1 MNNYWEQLLDK
12 ARANHLNLDFDKIKL
27 ALGFAEESHQ
37 GQYRKSG
44 DDYIIHPVEVA
55 KILMDMKMD
64 TDTIVAGLLHD
75 VVEDTLIP
83 IADIKYNFGDT
94 VATLVDGVTKLKA
107 LPNGTKNQAENIRKM
122 ILAMAENIRV
132 ILIKLADRLHNMRT
146 LKFMKPEKQQSISKE
161 TLDIYAPL
169 AHRLGMAKIKS
180 ELEDMA
186 FSYLHH
192 DEFLEIKRLV
202 DNTKEERKDYIEN
215 FIRTIIRTL
224 SDLGIKAEVKGRFK
238 HFYSIYKK
246 MYQKGKEFDDIYD
259 LMGVRVIVDDKATCY
274 HVLGIVHSQYTPV
287 PGRFKDYIAVPK
299 SNNYQSIHTTIVGP
313 LGKFIEIQIRTKD
326 MDDIAEEGIAAHWN
340 YKENKK
346 SSKDDNIYGWL
357 RHIIEFQ
364 NESDST
370 EDFIEGVTG
379 DIDRGTVFTF
389 SPKGDIIELP
399 VGATALDFAF
409 MVHTQVGCKCVGAK
423 VNGRMVTIDH
433 KLKSGDKVEIITS
446 KNSKGPSIDW
456 LDIVVTH
463 GAKGKIRKFLK
474 DENKETV
481 TKIGKDN
488 LEKEA
493 SKLGMTLKEI
503 ENDPTLKK
511 HMEKNNIPN
520 LDEFYFYIGE
530 KRSRLDILITKI
542 KTSLEKERAAST
554 LTIEEVLK
562 KKEEKK
568 KEGKNDFGIVIDGI
582 NNTLIRFAKCC
593 TPLPGDEIGGF
604 VTKLTGITVHRKD
617 CANFHAMVEK
627 DPSREIM
634 VKWDENLIETKMNKY
649 NFTFTV
655 VLNDRP
661 NILMEIVNL
670 IANHKINITSVNSYE
685 VKKDGDR
692 VVKVKISTLL
702 YVRARE
708 GVKSEVI
715 NIHLTNDNSDTTG
728 ETISP
733 KTLHHLQSSRSILLR
748 IASMCYTLFEK
759 SR

>member
-1 MNNYWEQLLDK
+1 MNYWEQLLDK
-12 ARANHLNLDFDKIKL
+12 AKANHLNLDFDKIKL

-44 DDYIIHPVEVA
+44 DDYIVHPVEVA

-169 AHRLGMAKIKS
+169 AHRLGMAKVKS
-180 ELEDMA
+180 ELEDIA

-215 FIRTIIRTL
+215 FIRTMIRTL
-224 SDLGIKAEVKGRFK
+224 SELGIKAEVKGRFK
-238 HFYSIYKK
+238 HFYSIYRK
-246 MYQKGKEFDDIYD
+246 MYQKGKDFDDIYD
-259 LMGVRVIVDDKATCY
+259 LMGVRVIVEDKATCY

-357 RHIIEFQ
+357 MHIIEFQ

-474 DENKETV
+474 DENKENV
-481 TKIGKDN
+481 TKLGKDN

-511 HMEKNNIPN
+511 HMEKNNISS

-530 KRSRLDILITKI
+530 KRSRLDILINKI
-542 KTSLEKERAAST
+542 KINLEKERAAST

-568 KEGKNDFGIVIDGI
+568 KEGKNDFGIVIDGV

-617 CANFHAMVEK
+617 CPNFHAMIEK
-627 DPSREIM
+627 DPSREIL

-692 VVKVKISTLL
+692 VIKVKISIEIKGKAEYDYLISNIL
-702 YVRARE
+702 
-708 GVKSEVI
+708 KLKDVI
-715 NIHLTNDNSDTTG
+715 SV
-728 ETISP
+728 E
-733 KTLHHLQSSRSILLR
+733 R
-748 IASMCYTLFEK
+748 
-759 SR
+759 

>member
-27 ALGFAEESHQ
+27 ALAFAEESHQ

-259 LMGVRVIVDDKATCY
+259 LMGVRVIVEDKATCY

-511 HMEKNNIPN
+511 HMEKNNIPS

-692 VVKVKISTLL
+692 VVKVKISIEIKGKTEYDYLINNIL
-702 YVRARE
+702 
-708 GVKSEVI
+708 KLKDVI
-715 NIHLTNDNSDTTG
+715 SV
-728 ETISP
+728 E
-733 KTLHHLQSSRSILLR
+733 R
-748 IASMCYTLFEK
+748 
-759 SR
+759 

>member
-1 MNNYWEQLLDK
+1 MNYWEQLLDK
-12 ARANHLNLDFDKIKL
+12 AKANHLNLDFDKIKL

-44 DDYIIHPVEVA
+44 DDYIVHPVEVA

-169 AHRLGMAKIKS
+169 AHRLGMAKVKS
-180 ELEDMA
+180 ELEDLA

-192 DEFLEIKRLV
+192 DEFLEIKKLV

-215 FIRTIIRTL
+215 FIRTMIRTL
-224 SDLGIKAEVKGRFK
+224 SELGIKAEVKGRFK

-326 MDDIAEEGIAAHWN
+326 MDEIAEEGIAAHWN

-511 HMEKNNIPN
+511 HMEKNNISS

-530 KRSRLDILITKI
+530 KRSRLDILVTKI
-542 KTSLEKERAAST
+542 KNSLEKERAAST

-593 TPLPGDEIGGF
+593 TPLPGDDIGGF

-617 CANFHAMVEK
+617 CPNFHAMIEK
-627 DPSREIM
+627 DPSREIL

-661 NILMEIVNL
+661 NILMEIVSL
-670 IANHKINITSVNSYE
+670 IANHKINITSLNSYE

-692 VVKVKISTLL
+692 VVKVKISIEIKAKTEYDYLINNIL
-702 YVRARE
+702 
-708 GVKSEVI
+708 KLKDVI
-715 NIHLTNDNSDTTG
+715 SV
-728 ETISP
+728 E
-733 KTLHHLQSSRSILLR
+733 R
-748 IASMCYTLFEK
+748 
-759 SR
+759 

>member
-1 MNNYWEQLLDK
+1 MNYWEQLLDK
-12 ARANHLNLDFDKIKL
+12 AKANHLNLDFDKIKL

-44 DDYIIHPVEVA
+44 DDYIVHPVEVA

-169 AHRLGMAKIKS
+169 AHRLGMAKVKS
-180 ELEDMA
+180 ELEDLA

-192 DEFLEIKRLV
+192 DEFLEIKKLV

-215 FIRTIIRTL
+215 FIRTMIRTL
-224 SDLGIKAEVKGRFK
+224 SELGIKAEVKGRFK

-511 HMEKNNIPN
+511 HMEKNNISS

-530 KRSRLDILITKI
+530 KRSRLDILINKI
-542 KTSLEKERAAST
+542 KINLEKERAAST

-617 CANFHAMVEK
+617 CPNFHAMIEK
-627 DPSREIM
+627 DPSREIL

-661 NILMEIVNL
+661 NILMEIVSL
-670 IANHKINITSVNSYE
+670 IANHKINITSLNSYE

-692 VVKVKISTLL
+692 VVKVKISIEIKAKTEYDYLINNIL
-702 YVRARE
+702 
-708 GVKSEVI
+708 KLKDVI
-715 NIHLTNDNSDTTG
+715 SV
-728 ETISP
+728 E
-733 KTLHHLQSSRSILLR
+733 R
-748 IASMCYTLFEK
+748 
-759 SR
+759 

>member
-1 MNNYWEQLLDK
+1 MNYWEQLLDK
-12 ARANHLNLDFDKIKL
+12 AKANHLNLDLDKIKL

-44 DDYIIHPVEVA
+44 DDYIVHPVEVA

-169 AHRLGMAKIKS
+169 AHRLGMAKVKS
-180 ELEDMA
+180 ELEDIA

-215 FIRTIIRTL
+215 FIRTMIRTL

-238 HFYSIYKK
+238 HFYSIYRK

-259 LMGVRVIVDDKATCY
+259 LMGVRIIVEDKATCY

-493 SKLGMTLKEI
+493 SKLGMTLKEL

-511 HMEKNNIPN
+511 HMEKNNITS

-530 KRSRLDILITKI
+530 KRSRLDILINKI
-542 KTSLEKERAAST
+542 KINLEKERAAST

-617 CANFHAMVEK
+617 CPNFHAMIEK
-627 DPSREIM
+627 DPSREIL

-661 NILMEIVNL
+661 SILMEIVNL
-670 IANHKINITSVNSYE
+670 IANHKINITSVNSHE

-692 VVKVKISTLL
+692 VIKVKISIEIKGKTEYDYLINNIL
-702 YVRARE
+702 
-708 GVKSEVI
+708 KLKDVI
-715 NIHLTNDNSDTTG
+715 SV
-728 ETISP
+728 E
-733 KTLHHLQSSRSILLR
+733 R
-748 IASMCYTLFEK
+748 
-759 SR
+759 

>member
-1 MNNYWEQLLDK
+1 MNYWEQLLDK
-12 ARANHLNLDFDKIKL
+12 AKANHLNLDFDKIKL

-44 DDYIIHPVEVA
+44 DDYIVHPVEVA

-169 AHRLGMAKIKS
+169 AHRLGMAKVKS
-180 ELEDMA
+180 ELEDLA

-192 DEFLEIKRLV
+192 DEFLEIKKLV

-215 FIRTIIRTL
+215 FIRTMIRTL
-224 SDLGIKAEVKGRFK
+224 SELGIKAEVKGRFK

-326 MDDIAEEGIAAHWN
+326 MDEIAEEGIAAHWN

-493 SKLGMTLKEI
+493 SKLGMTLKEL

-530 KRSRLDILITKI
+530 KRSRLDILVTKI
-542 KTSLEKERAAST
+542 KNSLEKERAAST

-593 TPLPGDEIGGF
+593 TPLPGDDIGGF

-617 CANFHAMVEK
+617 CPNFHAMVEK
-627 DPSREIM
+627 DPSREIL

-692 VVKVKISTLL
+692 IVKVKISIEIKAKTEYDYLINNIL
-702 YVRARE
+702 
-708 GVKSEVI
+708 KLKDVI
-715 NIHLTNDNSDTTG
+715 SV
-728 ETISP
+728 E
-733 KTLHHLQSSRSILLR
+733 R
-748 IASMCYTLFEK
+748 
-759 SR
+759 

>member
-1 MNNYWEQLLDK
+1 MNYWEQLLDK
-12 ARANHLNLDFDKIKL
+12 AKANHLNLDFDKIKL

-44 DDYIIHPVEVA
+44 DDYIVHPVEVA

-169 AHRLGMAKIKS
+169 AHRLGMAKVKS
-180 ELEDMA
+180 ELEDIA

-202 DNTKEERKDYIEN
+202 DNTKEERKVYIEN
-215 FIRTIIRTL
+215 FIRTMIRTL
-224 SDLGIKAEVKGRFK
+224 SELGIKAEVKGRFK
-238 HFYSIYKK
+238 HFYSIYRK
-246 MYQKGKEFDDIYD
+246 MYQKGKDFDDIYD
-259 LMGVRVIVDDKATCY
+259 LMGVRVIVEDKATCY

-493 SKLGMTLKEI
+493 SKLGMTLKEL

-530 KRSRLDILITKI
+530 KRSRLDILVTKI
-542 KTSLEKERAAST
+542 KNSLEKERAAST

-617 CANFHAMVEK
+617 CPNFHAMIEK
-627 DPSREIM
+627 DPSREIL

-661 NILMEIVNL
+661 NILMEIVSL
-670 IANHKINITSVNSYE
+670 IANHKINITSLNSYE

-692 VVKVKISTLL
+692 VVKVKISIEIKAKTEYDYLINNIL
-702 YVRARE
+702 
-708 GVKSEVI
+708 KLKDVI
-715 NIHLTNDNSDTTG
+715 SV
-728 ETISP
+728 E
-733 KTLHHLQSSRSILLR
+733 R
-748 IASMCYTLFEK
+748 
-759 SR
+759 

>member
-259 LMGVRVIVDDKATCY
+259 LMGVRVIVEDKATCY
-274 HVLGIVHSQYTPV
+274 PVLGIVHSQYTPV

-481 TKIGKDN
+481 TKIGRDN

-692 VVKVKISTLL
+692 VVKVKISIEIKGKTEYDYLINNIL
-702 YVRARE
+702 
-708 GVKSEVI
+708 KLKDVI
-715 NIHLTNDNSDTTG
+715 SV
-728 ETISP
+728 E
-733 KTLHHLQSSRSILLR
+733 R
-748 IASMCYTLFEK
+748 
-759 SR
+759 

>member
-169 AHRLGMAKIKS
+169 AHRLGMAKVKS

-192 DEFLEIKRLV
+192 NEFLEIKRLV

-530 KRSRLDILITKI
+530 KRSRLDVLITKI
-542 KTSLEKERAAST
+542 KTNLEKERAAST

-692 VVKVKISTLL
+692 VVKVKISIEIKGKTEYDYLINNIL
-702 YVRARE
+702 
-708 GVKSEVI
+708 KLKDVI
-715 NIHLTNDNSDTTG
+715 SV
-728 ETISP
+728 E
-733 KTLHHLQSSRSILLR
+733 R
-748 IASMCYTLFEK
+748 
-759 SR
+759 

>member
-1 MNNYWEQLLDK
+1 MNYWEQLLDK
-12 ARANHLNLDFDKIKL
+12 AKANHLNLDFDKIKL

-44 DDYIIHPVEVA
+44 DDYIVHPVEVA

-169 AHRLGMAKIKS
+169 AHRLGMAKVKS
-180 ELEDMA
+180 ELEDLA

-192 DEFLEIKRLV
+192 DEFLEIKKLV

-215 FIRTIIRTL
+215 FIRTMIRTL
-224 SDLGIKAEVKGRFK
+224 SELGIKAEVKGRFK

-299 SNNYQSIHTTIVGP
+299 SNNYQSIHTTIAGP

-326 MDDIAEEGIAAHWN
+326 MDEIAEEGIAAHWN

-493 SKLGMTLKEI
+493 SKLGMTLKEL

-530 KRSRLDILITKI
+530 KRSRLDILVTKI
-542 KTSLEKERAAST
+542 KNSLEKERAAST

-617 CANFHAMVEK
+617 CPNFHAMIEK
-627 DPSREIM
+627 DPSREIL
-634 VKWDENLIETKMNKY
+634 VKWDKNLIETKMNKY

-661 NILMEIVNL
+661 NILMEIVSL
-670 IANHKINITSVNSYE
+670 IANHKINITSLNSYE

-692 VVKVKISTLL
+692 VVKVKISIEIKAKTEYDYLINNIL
-702 YVRARE
+702 
-708 GVKSEVI
+708 KLKDVI
-715 NIHLTNDNSDTTG
+715 SV
-728 ETISP
+728 E
-733 KTLHHLQSSRSILLR
+733 R
-748 IASMCYTLFEK
+748 
-759 SR
+759 

>member
-83 IADIKYNFGDT
+83 IADIKYNFGNT

-259 LMGVRVIVDDKATCY
+259 LMGVRVIVEDKATCY

-692 VVKVKISTLL
+692 VVKVKISIEIKGKTEYDYLINNIL
-702 YVRARE
+702 
-708 GVKSEVI
+708 KLKDVI
-715 NIHLTNDNSDTTG
+715 SV
-728 ETISP
+728 E
-733 KTLHHLQSSRSILLR
+733 R
-748 IASMCYTLFEK
+748 
-759 SR
+759 

>member
-1 MNNYWEQLLDK
+1 MNYWEQLLDK
-12 ARANHLNLDFDKIKL
+12 AKANHLNLDFDKIKL

-44 DDYIIHPVEVA
+44 DDYIVHPVEVA

-169 AHRLGMAKIKS
+169 AHRLGMAKVKS
-180 ELEDMA
+180 ELEDIA

-215 FIRTIIRTL
+215 FIRTMIRTL
-224 SDLGIKAEVKGRFK
+224 SELGIKAEVKGRFK
-238 HFYSIYKK
+238 HFYSIYRK
-246 MYQKGKEFDDIYD
+246 MYQKGKDFDDIYD
-259 LMGVRVIVDDKATCY
+259 LMGVRVIVEDKATCY
-274 HVLGIVHSQYTPV
+274 HVLGIVRSQYTPV

-493 SKLGMTLKEI
+493 SKLGMTLKEL

-511 HMEKNNIPN
+511 HMEKNNITS

-530 KRSRLDILITKI
+530 KRSRLDILINKI
-542 KTSLEKERAAST
+542 KINLEKERAAST

-617 CANFHAMVEK
+617 CPNFHAMIEK
-627 DPSREIM
+627 DPSREIL

-661 NILMEIVNL
+661 SILMEIVNL
-670 IANHKINITSVNSYE
+670 IANHKINITSVNSHE

-692 VVKVKISTLL
+692 VIKVKISIEIKGKTEYDYLISNIL
-702 YVRARE
+702 
-708 GVKSEVI
+708 KLKDVI
-715 NIHLTNDNSDTTG
+715 SV
-728 ETISP
+728 E
-733 KTLHHLQSSRSILLR
+733 R
-748 IASMCYTLFEK
+748 
-759 SR
+759 

>member
-1 MNNYWEQLLDK
+1 MNYWEQLLDK
-12 ARANHLNLDFDKIKL
+12 AKANHLNLDFDKIKL

-44 DDYIIHPVEVA
+44 DDYIVHPVEVA

-169 AHRLGMAKIKS
+169 AHRLGMAKVKS
-180 ELEDMA
+180 ELEDLA

-192 DEFLEIKRLV
+192 DEFLEIKKLV

-215 FIRTIIRTL
+215 FIRTMIRTL
-224 SDLGIKAEVKGRFK
+224 SELGIKAEVKGRFK

-326 MDDIAEEGIAAHWN
+326 MDEIAEEGIAAHWN

-511 HMEKNNIPN
+511 HMEKNNISS

-530 KRSRLDILITKI
+530 KRSRLDILVTKI
-542 KTSLEKERAAST
+542 KNSLEKERAAST

-604 VTKLTGITVHRKD
+604 VTKLTGITVHRKE
-617 CANFHAMVEK
+617 CPNFHAMIEK
-627 DPSREIM
+627 DPSREIL

-661 NILMEIVNL
+661 NILMEIVSL
-670 IANHKINITSVNSYE
+670 IANHKINITSLNSYE

-692 VVKVKISTLL
+692 VVKVKISIEIKAKTEYDYLINNIL
-702 YVRARE
+702 
-708 GVKSEVI
+708 KLKDVI
-715 NIHLTNDNSDTTG
+715 SV
-728 ETISP
+728 E
-733 KTLHHLQSSRSILLR
+733 R
-748 IASMCYTLFEK
+748 
-759 SR
+759 

>member
-1 MNNYWEQLLDK
+1 MNYWEQLLDK
-12 ARANHLNLDFDKIKL
+12 AKANHLNLDLDKIKL

-44 DDYIIHPVEVA
+44 DDYIVHPVEVA

-169 AHRLGMAKIKS
+169 AHRLGMAKVKS
-180 ELEDMA
+180 ELEDIA

-215 FIRTIIRTL
+215 FIRTMIRTL
-224 SDLGIKAEVKGRFK
+224 SELGIKAEVKGRFK
-238 HFYSIYKK
+238 HFYSIYRK

-259 LMGVRVIVDDKATCY
+259 LMGVRIIVEDKATCY

-474 DENKETV
+474 DENKENV
-481 TKIGKDN
+481 TKLGKDN

-511 HMEKNNIPN
+511 HMEKNNISS

-530 KRSRLDILITKI
+530 KRSRLDILINKI
-542 KTSLEKERAAST
+542 KINLEKERAAST

-617 CANFHAMVEK
+617 CPNFHAMIEK
-627 DPSREIM
+627 DPSREIL

-692 VVKVKISTLL
+692 VIKVKISIEIKGKAEYDYLISNIL
-702 YVRARE
+702 
-708 GVKSEVI
+708 KLKDVI
-715 NIHLTNDNSDTTG
+715 SV
-728 ETISP
+728 E
-733 KTLHHLQSSRSILLR
+733 R
-748 IASMCYTLFEK
+748 
-759 SR
+759 

>member
-1 MNNYWEQLLDK
+1 MNYWEQLLDK
-12 ARANHLNLDFDKIKL
+12 AKANHLNLDFDKIKL

-44 DDYIIHPVEVA
+44 DDYIVHPVEVA

-169 AHRLGMAKIKS
+169 AHRLGMAKVKS
-180 ELEDMA
+180 ELEDIA

-215 FIRTIIRTL
+215 FIRTMIRTL

-238 HFYSIYKK
+238 HFYSIYRK

-259 LMGVRVIVDDKATCY
+259 LMGVRVIVEDKATCY

-474 DENKETV
+474 DENKENV
-481 TKIGKDN
+481 TKLGKDN

-511 HMEKNNIPN
+511 HMEKNNISS

-530 KRSRLDILITKI
+530 KRSRLDILINKI
-542 KTSLEKERAAST
+542 KINLEKERAAST

-568 KEGKNDFGIVIDGI
+568 KEGKNDFGIVIDGV

-617 CANFHAMVEK
+617 CPNFHAMIEK
-627 DPSREIM
+627 DPSREIL

-670 IANHKINITSVNSYE
+670 IANHKINITSVNSHE

-692 VVKVKISTLL
+692 VIKVKISIEIKGKAEYDYLISNIL
-702 YVRARE
+702 
-708 GVKSEVI
+708 KLKDVI
-715 NIHLTNDNSDTTG
+715 SV
-728 ETISP
+728 E
-733 KTLHHLQSSRSILLR
+733 R
-748 IASMCYTLFEK
+748 
-759 SR
+759 

>member
-1 MNNYWEQLLDK
+1 MNYWEQLLDK
-12 ARANHLNLDFDKIKL
+12 AKANHLNLDFDKIKL

-44 DDYIIHPVEVA
+44 DDYIVHPVEVA

-169 AHRLGMAKIKS
+169 AHRLGMAKVKS
-180 ELEDMA
+180 ELEDLA

-192 DEFLEIKRLV
+192 DEFLEIKKLV

-215 FIRTIIRTL
+215 FIRTMIRTL
-224 SDLGIKAEVKGRFK
+224 SELGIKAEVKGRFK

-326 MDDIAEEGIAAHWN
+326 MDEIAEEGIAAHWN

-511 HMEKNNIPN
+511 HMEKNNISS

-530 KRSRLDILITKI
+530 KKSRLDILVTKI
-542 KTSLEKERAAST
+542 KNSLEKERAAST

-617 CANFHAMVEK
+617 CPNFHAMIEK
-627 DPSREIM
+627 DPSREIL

-661 NILMEIVNL
+661 NILMEIVSL
-670 IANHKINITSVNSYE
+670 IANHKINITSLNSYE

-692 VVKVKISTLL
+692 VVKVKISIEIKAKTEYDYLINNIL
-702 YVRARE
+702 
-708 GVKSEVI
+708 KLKDVI
-715 NIHLTNDNSDTTG
+715 SV
-728 ETISP
+728 E
-733 KTLHHLQSSRSILLR
+733 R
-748 IASMCYTLFEK
+748 
-759 SR
+759 

>member
-224 SDLGIKAEVKGRFK
+224 SELGIKAEVKGRFK

-259 LMGVRVIVDDKATCY
+259 LMGVRVIVEDKATCY

-433 KLKSGDKVEIITS
+433 KLKSGDKVEIIIS

-493 SKLGMTLKEI
+493 SKLGMTLKEL

-511 HMEKNNIPN
+511 HMEKNNIPT

-530 KRSRLDILITKI
+530 KRSRLDILINKI
-542 KTSLEKERAAST
+542 KINLEKERAAST

-568 KEGKNDFGIVIDGI
+568 KEGKNDFGIVIDGV

-617 CANFHAMVEK
+617 CPNFHAMIEK
-627 DPSREIM
+627 DPSREIL

-692 VVKVKISTLL
+692 VIKVKISIEIKGKAEYDYLISNIL
-702 YVRARE
+702 
-708 GVKSEVI
+708 KLKDVI
-715 NIHLTNDNSDTTG
+715 SV
-728 ETISP
+728 E
-733 KTLHHLQSSRSILLR
+733 R
-748 IASMCYTLFEK
+748 
-759 SR
+759 

>member
-1 MNNYWEQLLDK
+1 MNYWEQLLDK
-12 ARANHLNLDFDKIKL
+12 AKANHLNLDFDKIKL

-44 DDYIIHPVEVA
+44 DDYIVHPVEVA

-169 AHRLGMAKIKS
+169 AHRLGMAKVKS
-180 ELEDMA
+180 ELEDLA

-192 DEFLEIKRLV
+192 NEFLEIKKLV

-215 FIRTIIRTL
+215 FIRTMIRTL
-224 SDLGIKAEVKGRFK
+224 SELGIKAEVKGRFK

-370 EDFIEGVTG
+370 EDFIEGITG

-511 HMEKNNIPN
+511 HMEKNNISS

-530 KRSRLDILITKI
+530 KRSRLDILVTKI
-542 KTSLEKERAAST
+542 KNSLEKERAAST

-617 CANFHAMVEK
+617 CPNFHAMIEK
-627 DPSREIM
+627 DPSREIL

-661 NILMEIVNL
+661 NILMEIVSL
-670 IANHKINITSVNSYE
+670 IANHKINITSLNSHE

-692 VVKVKISTLL
+692 VVKVKISIEIKAKTEYDYLINNIL
-702 YVRARE
+702 
-708 GVKSEVI
+708 KLKDVI
-715 NIHLTNDNSDTTG
+715 SV
-728 ETISP
+728 E
-733 KTLHHLQSSRSILLR
+733 R
-748 IASMCYTLFEK
+748 
-759 SR
+759 

>member
-27 ALGFAEESHQ
+27 ALAFAEESHQ

-259 LMGVRVIVDDKATCY
+259 LMGVRVIVEDKATCY

-530 KRSRLDILITKI
+530 KRSRLDVLVTKI

-617 CANFHAMVEK
+617 CPNFHAMLEK

-692 VVKVKISTLL
+692 VVKVKISIEIKGKTEYDYLINNIL
-702 YVRARE
+702 
-708 GVKSEVI
+708 KLKDVI
-715 NIHLTNDNSDTTG
+715 SV
-728 ETISP
+728 E
-733 KTLHHLQSSRSILLR
+733 R
-748 IASMCYTLFEK
+748 
-759 SR
+759 

>member
-1 MNNYWEQLLDK
+1 MNYWEQLLDK
-12 ARANHLNLDFDKIKL
+12 AKANHLNLDFDKIKL

-44 DDYIIHPVEVA
+44 DDYIVHPVEVA

-169 AHRLGMAKIKS
+169 AHRLGMAKVKS
-180 ELEDMA
+180 ELEDLA

-192 DEFLEIKRLV
+192 DEFLEIKKLV

-215 FIRTIIRTL
+215 FIRTMIRTL
-224 SDLGIKAEVKGRFK
+224 SELGIKAEVKGRFK

-326 MDDIAEEGIAAHWN
+326 MDEIAEEGIAAHWN

-474 DENKETV
+474 DENKQTV

-493 SKLGMTLKEI
+493 SKLGMTLKEL

-530 KRSRLDILITKI
+530 KRSRLDILVTKI
-542 KTSLEKERAAST
+542 KNSLEKERAAST

-617 CANFHAMVEK
+617 CPNFHAMIEK
-627 DPSREIM
+627 DPSREIL

-661 NILMEIVNL
+661 NILMEIVSL
-670 IANHKINITSVNSYE
+670 IANHKINITSLNSYE

-692 VVKVKISTLL
+692 VVKVKISIEIKAKTEYDYLINNIL
-702 YVRARE
+702 
-708 GVKSEVI
+708 KLKDVI
-715 NIHLTNDNSDTTG
+715 SV
-728 ETISP
+728 E
-733 KTLHHLQSSRSILLR
+733 R
-748 IASMCYTLFEK
+748 
-759 SR
+759 

>member
-1 MNNYWEQLLDK
+1 MMNYWEQLLEK
-12 ARANHLNLDFDKIKL
+12 AKANHLNYDFDKLKL
-27 ALGFAEESHQ
+27 ALAFAEESHQ

-64 TDTIVAGLLHD
+64 TDTVVAGLLHD

-94 VATLVDGVTKLKA
+94 VAVLVDGVTKLKA

-259 LMGVRVIVDDKATCY
+259 LMGVRVIVEDKAACY
-274 HVLGIVHSQYTPV
+274 HILGIVHSQYTPV

-346 SSKDDNIYGWL
+346 TSKDDNIYGWL

-456 LDIVVTH
+456 LDIVITH

-481 TKIGKDN
+481 SKLGKDN

-493 SKLGMTLKEI
+493 VKIGMTLKEI

-511 HMEKNNIPN
+511 HMEKNNIPS

-627 DPSREIM
+627 DPSREIL
-634 VKWDENLIETKMNKY
+634 VKWDENLIETKLNKY
-649 NFTFTV
+649 NFTFTI

-670 IANHKINITSVNSYE
+670 IGNHKINITSLNSYE
-685 VKKDGDR
+685 VKKDGDK
-692 VVKVKISTLL
+692 VMKVKISIEIKGKAEYDYLINNIL
-702 YVRARE
+702 
-708 GVKSEVI
+708 KLKDVI
-715 NIHLTNDNSDTTG
+715 SV
-728 ETISP
+728 E
-733 KTLHHLQSSRSILLR
+733 R
-748 IASMCYTLFEK
+748 
-759 SR
+759 

>member
-1 MNNYWEQLLDK
+1 MMNYWEQLLEK
-12 ARANHLNLDFDKIKL
+12 AKANHLNYDFNKLKL
-27 ALGFAEESHQ
+27 ALAFAEESHK

-44 DDYIIHPVEVA
+44 DDYIVHPVEVA

-64 TDTIVAGLLHD
+64 TDTVVAGLLHD

-94 VATLVDGVTKLKA
+94 VAILVDGVTKLKA

-146 LKFMKPEKQQSISKE
+146 LKFMKPEKQQTISKE

-180 ELEDMA
+180 ELEDLA

-192 DEFLEIKRLV
+192 EEYLEIKKLV
-202 DNTKEERKDYIEN
+202 ENTKEERKDYIEN
-215 FIRTIIRTL
+215 FIRTMKRTL
-224 SDLGIKAEVKGRFK
+224 VDLGLKAEVKGRFK
-238 HFYSIYKK
+238 HFYSIYRK

-259 LMGVRVIVDDKATCY
+259 LMGVRVIVEDKAACY

-346 SSKDDNIYGWL
+346 TSKDDNIYGWL

-379 DIDRGTVFTF
+379 DIDRGTIFTF

-423 VNGRMVTIDH
+423 VNNRMVTIDH

-456 LDIVVTH
+456 LDIVITH

-474 DENKETV
+474 DENKEIV
-481 TKIGKDN
+481 SKLGKDS

-493 SKLGMTLKEI
+493 AKIGMTLKEI
-503 ENDPTLKK
+503 ESDPTLKK

-520 LDEFYFYIGE
+520 MEEFYFYLGE
-530 KRSRLDILITKI
+530 KRSRLDILINKI
-542 KTSLEKERAAST
+542 KINLEKERAAST

-562 KKEEKK
+562 KKEEKR

-617 CANFHAMVEK
+617 CPNFHAMIEK
-627 DPSREIM
+627 DPSREIL

-649 NFTFTV
+649 NFTFTI

-661 NILMEIVNL
+661 SILMEIVNL
-670 IANHKINITSVNSYE
+670 IGNHKINITSLNSYE
-685 VKKDGDR
+685 VKKDRDKIM
-692 VVKVKISTLL
+692 KVKISIEIKGKTEYDYLISNIL
-702 YVRARE
+702 
-708 GVKSEVI
+708 KLKDVI
-715 NIHLTNDNSDTTG
+715 SV
-728 ETISP
+728 E
-733 KTLHHLQSSRSILLR
+733 R
-748 IASMCYTLFEK
+748 
-759 SR
+759 

>member
-259 LMGVRVIVDDKATCY
+259 LMGVRVIVEDKATCY

-617 CANFHAMVEK
+617 CPNFHAMLEK

-649 NFTFTV
+649 DFTFTV

-685 VKKDGDR
+685 VKKDGDKIM
-692 VVKVKISTLL
+692 KVKISIEIKGKTEYDYLINNIL
-702 YVRARE
+702 
-708 GVKSEVI
+708 KLKDVI
-715 NIHLTNDNSDTTG
+715 SV
-728 ETISP
+728 E
-733 KTLHHLQSSRSILLR
+733 R
-748 IASMCYTLFEK
+748 
-759 SR
+759 

>member
-1 MNNYWEQLLDK
+1 MNYWEQLLDK
-12 ARANHLNLDFDKIKL
+12 AKANHLNLDFDKIKL

-44 DDYIIHPVEVA
+44 DDYIVHPVEVA

-326 MDDIAEEGIAAHWN
+326 MDEIAEEGIAAHWN

-370 EDFIEGVTG
+370 EDFIEGITG

-474 DENKETV
+474 DENKENV
-481 TKIGKDN
+481 TKLGKDN

-511 HMEKNNIPN
+511 HMEKNNISS

-530 KRSRLDILITKI
+530 KRSRLDILINKI
-542 KTSLEKERAAST
+542 KINLEKERAAST

-692 VVKVKISTLL
+692 VVKVKISIEIKGKTEYDYLINNIL
-702 YVRARE
+702 
-708 GVKSEVI
+708 KLKDVI
-715 NIHLTNDNSDTTG
+715 SV
-728 ETISP
+728 E
-733 KTLHHLQSSRSILLR
+733 R
-748 IASMCYTLFEK
+748 
-759 SR
+759 

>member
-1 MNNYWEQLLDK
+1 
-12 ARANHLNLDFDKIKL
+12 
-27 ALGFAEESHQ
+27 
-37 GQYRKSG
+37 
-44 DDYIIHPVEVA
+44 
-55 KILMDMKMD
+55 MD

-146 LKFMKPEKQQSISKE
+146 LKFMKPEKPQSISKE

-169 AHRLGMAKIKS
+169 AHRLGMAKVKS
-180 ELEDMA
+180 ELEDLA

-192 DEFLEIKRLV
+192 DEFLEIKKLV

-215 FIRTIIRTL
+215 FIRTMIRTL
-224 SDLGIKAEVKGRFK
+224 SELGIKAEVKGRFK

-326 MDDIAEEGIAAHWN
+326 MDEIAEEGIAAHWN

-493 SKLGMTLKEI
+493 SKLGMTLKEL

-511 HMEKNNIPN
+511 HMEKNNISS

-530 KRSRLDILITKI
+530 KRSRLDILVTKI
-542 KTSLEKERAAST
+542 KNSLEKERAAST

-617 CANFHAMVEK
+617 CPNFHAMIEK
-627 DPSREIM
+627 DPSREIL

-661 NILMEIVNL
+661 NILMEIVSL
-670 IANHKINITSVNSYE
+670 IANHKINITSLNSYE

-692 VVKVKISTLL
+692 VVKVKISIEIKAKTEYDYLINNIL
-702 YVRARE
+702 
-708 GVKSEVI
+708 KLKDVI
-715 NIHLTNDNSDTTG
+715 SV
-728 ETISP
+728 E
-733 KTLHHLQSSRSILLR
+733 R
-748 IASMCYTLFEK
+748 
-759 SR
+759 

>member
-1 MNNYWEQLLDK
+1 MNYWEQLLDK
-12 ARANHLNLDFDKIKL
+12 AKANHLNLDFDKIKL

-44 DDYIIHPVEVA
+44 DDYIVHPVEVA

-169 AHRLGMAKIKS
+169 AHRLGMAKVKS
-180 ELEDMA
+180 ELEDLA

-192 DEFLEIKRLV
+192 DEFLEIKKLV

-215 FIRTIIRTL
+215 FIRTMIRTL
-224 SDLGIKAEVKGRFK
+224 SELGIKAEVKGRFK

-326 MDDIAEEGIAAHWN
+326 MDEIAEEGIAAHWN

-409 MVHTQVGCKCVGAK
+409 MVHTQVGCKCIGAK

-511 HMEKNNIPN
+511 HMEKNNISS

-530 KRSRLDILITKI
+530 KRSRLDILVTKI
-542 KTSLEKERAAST
+542 KNSLEKERAAST

-568 KEGKNDFGIVIDGI
+568 KEGKSDFGIVIDGI

-617 CANFHAMVEK
+617 CPNFHAMIEK
-627 DPSREIM
+627 DPSREIL

-661 NILMEIVNL
+661 NILMEIVSL
-670 IANHKINITSVNSYE
+670 IANHKINITSLNSYE

-692 VVKVKISTLL
+692 VVKVKISIEIKAKTEYDYLINNIL
-702 YVRARE
+702 
-708 GVKSEVI
+708 KLKDVI
-715 NIHLTNDNSDTTG
+715 SV
-728 ETISP
+728 E
-733 KTLHHLQSSRSILLR
+733 R
-748 IASMCYTLFEK
+748 
-759 SR
+759 

>member
-1 MNNYWEQLLDK
+1 MNYWEQLLDK
-12 ARANHLNLDFDKIKL
+12 AKANHLNLDFDKIKL

-44 DDYIIHPVEVA
+44 DDYIVHPVEVA

-169 AHRLGMAKIKS
+169 AHRLGMAKVKS
-180 ELEDMA
+180 ELEDLA

-192 DEFLEIKRLV
+192 DEFLEIKKLV

-215 FIRTIIRTL
+215 FIRTMIRTL

-326 MDDIAEEGIAAHWN
+326 MDEIAEEGIAAHWN

-511 HMEKNNIPN
+511 HMEKNNISS

-530 KRSRLDILITKI
+530 KRSRLDILVTKI
-542 KTSLEKERAAST
+542 KNSLEKERAAST

-617 CANFHAMVEK
+617 CPNFHAMIEK
-627 DPSREIM
+627 DPSREIL

-661 NILMEIVNL
+661 NILMEIVSL
-670 IANHKINITSVNSYE
+670 IANHKINITSLNSYE
-685 VKKDGDR
+685 VKKDGDKIM
-692 VVKVKISTLL
+692 KVKISIEIKGKTEYDYLINNIL
-702 YVRARE
+702 
-708 GVKSEVI
+708 KLKDVI
-715 NIHLTNDNSDTTG
+715 SV
-728 ETISP
+728 E
-733 KTLHHLQSSRSILLR
+733 R
-748 IASMCYTLFEK
+748 
-759 SR
+759 

>member
-1 MNNYWEQLLDK
+1 MNYWEQLLDK
-12 ARANHLNLDFDKIKL
+12 AKANHLNLDLDKIKL

-44 DDYIIHPVEVA
+44 DDYIVHPVEVA

-169 AHRLGMAKIKS
+169 AHRLGMAKVKS
-180 ELEDMA
+180 ELEDLA

-192 DEFLEIKRLV
+192 DEFLEIKKLV

-215 FIRTIIRTL
+215 FIRTMIRTL
-224 SDLGIKAEVKGRFK
+224 SELGIKAEVKGRFK

-326 MDDIAEEGIAAHWN
+326 MDEIAEEGIAAHWN

-511 HMEKNNIPN
+511 HMEKNNISS

-530 KRSRLDILITKI
+530 KRSRLDILVTKI
-542 KTSLEKERAAST
+542 KNSLEKERAAST

-617 CANFHAMVEK
+617 CPNFHAMIEK
-627 DPSREIM
+627 DPSREIL

-661 NILMEIVNL
+661 NILMEIVSL
-670 IANHKINITSVNSYE
+670 IANHKINITSLNSYE

-692 VVKVKISTLL
+692 VVKVKISIEIKAKTEYDYLINNIL
-702 YVRARE
+702 
-708 GVKSEVI
+708 KLKDVI
-715 NIHLTNDNSDTTG
+715 SV
-728 ETISP
+728 E
-733 KTLHHLQSSRSILLR
+733 R
-748 IASMCYTLFEK
+748 
-759 SR
+759 

>member
-259 LMGVRVIVDDKATCY
+259 LMGVRVIVEDKATCY

-370 EDFIEGVTG
+370 EDFIEGVKG

-692 VVKVKISTLL
+692 VVKVKISIEIKGKTEYDYLINNIL
-702 YVRARE
+702 
-708 GVKSEVI
+708 KLKDVI
-715 NIHLTNDNSDTTG
+715 SV
-728 ETISP
+728 E
-733 KTLHHLQSSRSILLR
+733 R
-748 IASMCYTLFEK
+748 
-759 SR
+759 

>member
-180 ELEDMA
+180 ELEDIA

-259 LMGVRVIVDDKATCY
+259 LMGVRVIVEDKATCY

-481 TKIGKDN
+481 TKIGRDN

-692 VVKVKISTLL
+692 VVKVKISIEIKGKTEYDYLINNIL
-702 YVRARE
+702 
-708 GVKSEVI
+708 KLKDVI
-715 NIHLTNDNSDTTG
+715 SV
-728 ETISP
+728 E
-733 KTLHHLQSSRSILLR
+733 R
-748 IASMCYTLFEK
+748 
-759 SR
+759 

>member
-27 ALGFAEESHQ
+27 ALAFAEESHQ

-44 DDYIIHPVEVA
+44 DDYIVHPVEVA

-132 ILIKLADRLHNMRT
+132 ILIKLADRLHNLRT

-224 SDLGIKAEVKGRFK
+224 SDLDIKAEVKGRFK
-238 HFYSIYKK
+238 HFYSIYRK

-259 LMGVRVIVDDKATCY
+259 LMGVRVIVEDKATCY

-493 SKLGMTLKEI
+493 SKLGMTLKEL

-511 HMEKNNIPN
+511 HMEKNNILN

-530 KRSRLDILITKI
+530 KRSRLDVLITKI
-542 KTSLEKERAAST
+542 KTNLEKERAAST

-617 CANFHAMVEK
+617 CSNFHAMVEK
-627 DPSREIM
+627 DPSREIL
-634 VKWDENLIETKMNKY
+634 VKWDENLIVTKMNKY

-685 VKKDGDR
+685 VKKDGER
-692 VVKVKISTLL
+692 VVKVKISIEIKAKTEYDYLINNIL
-702 YVRARE
+702 
-708 GVKSEVI
+708 KLKDVI
-715 NIHLTNDNSDTTG
+715 SV
-728 ETISP
+728 E
-733 KTLHHLQSSRSILLR
+733 R
-748 IASMCYTLFEK
+748 
-759 SR
+759 

>member
-1 MNNYWEQLLDK
+1 MNYWEQLLEK
-12 ARANHLNLDFDKIKL
+12 AKANHLNYDFDKLKL
-27 ALGFAEESHQ
+27 ALAFAEESHQ

-64 TDTIVAGLLHD
+64 TDTVVAGLLHD

-94 VATLVDGVTKLKA
+94 VAVLVDGVTKLKA

-146 LKFMKPEKQQSISKE
+146 LKFMKPEKQQAISKE

-180 ELEDMA
+180 ELEDLS

-192 DEFLEIKRLV
+192 EVYLEIKRLV
-202 DNTKEERKDYIEN
+202 ENTKEERKDYIDN
-215 FIRTIIRTL
+215 FIRTMKRTL
-224 SDLGIKAEVKGRFK
+224 VDLGLKAEVKGRFK

-259 LMGVRVIVDDKATCY
+259 LMGVRVIVEDKAACY
-274 HVLGIVHSQYTPV
+274 HILGIVHSQYTPV

-379 DIDRGTVFTF
+379 DIDKGTIFTF

-433 KLKSGDKVEIITS
+433 KLRSGDKVEIITS

-456 LDIVVTH
+456 LDIVITH

-481 TKIGKDN
+481 SKLGKDS

-493 SKLGMTLKEI
+493 VKIGMTLKEI

-511 HMEKNNIPN
+511 HMERNNIPN
-520 LDEFYFYIGE
+520 MEEFYFYLGE
-530 KRSRLDILITKI
+530 KRSRLDILINKI
-542 KTSLEKERAAST
+542 KVNLEKERAAST

-562 KKEEKK
+562 KKEEKR

-617 CANFHAMVEK
+617 CPNFHAMVEK
-627 DPSREIM
+627 DPSREIL
-634 VKWDENLIETKMNKY
+634 VKWDENLIETKLNKY
-649 NFTFTV
+649 NFTFTI

-670 IANHKINITSVNSYE
+670 IGNHKINITSLNSYE
-685 VKKDGDR
+685 VKKDGDKIM
-692 VVKVKISTLL
+692 KVKISIEIKGKAEYDYLINNIL
-702 YVRARE
+702 
-708 GVKSEVI
+708 KLKDVI
-715 NIHLTNDNSDTTG
+715 SV
-728 ETISP
+728 E
-733 KTLHHLQSSRSILLR
+733 R
-748 IASMCYTLFEK
+748 
-759 SR
+759 

>member
-1 MNNYWEQLLDK
+1 MMNYWEQLLEK
-12 ARANHLNLDFDKIKL
+12 AKANHLNYDFDKLKL
-27 ALGFAEESHQ
+27 ALAFAEESHQ

-64 TDTIVAGLLHD
+64 TDTVVAGLLHD

-94 VATLVDGVTKLKA
+94 VAVLVDGVTKLKA

-132 ILIKLADRLHNMRT
+132 ILIKLAARLHNMRT
-146 LKFMKPEKQQSISKE
+146 LKVMKPEKQQAISKE

-180 ELEDMA
+180 ELEDLS

-192 DEFLEIKRLV
+192 EEYLEIKRLV
-202 DNTKEERKDYIEN
+202 ENTKEERKDYIEN
-215 FIRTIIRTL
+215 FIRTMKRTL
-224 SDLGIKAEVKGRFK
+224 VDLGIKAEVKGRFK

-259 LMGVRVIVDDKATCY
+259 LMGVRVIVEDKAACY
-274 HVLGIVHSQYTPV
+274 HILGIVHSQYTPV

-379 DIDRGTVFTF
+379 DIDKGTIFTF

-433 KLKSGDKVEIITS
+433 KLRSGDKVEIITS

-456 LDIVVTH
+456 LDIVITH

-474 DENKETV
+474 DENKEIV
-481 TKIGKDN
+481 SKLGKDS

-493 SKLGMTLKEI
+493 AKIGMTLKEI
-503 ENDPTLKK
+503 ENDSTLKK
-511 HMEKNNIPN
+511 HMERNNIPN
-520 LDEFYFYIGE
+520 MEEFYFYLGE
-530 KRSRLDILITKI
+530 KRSRLDILINKI
-542 KTSLEKERAAST
+542 KVNLEKERAAST
-554 LTIEEVLK
+554 ITIEEVLK
-562 KKEEKK
+562 KKEEKR

-617 CANFHAMVEK
+617 CPNFHAMVEK
-627 DPSREIM
+627 DPSREIL
-634 VKWDENLIETKMNKY
+634 VKWDENLIETKLNKY
-649 NFTFTV
+649 NFTFTI

-670 IANHKINITSVNSYE
+670 IGNHKINITSLNSYE
-685 VKKDGDR
+685 VKKDGDK
-692 VVKVKISTLL
+692 VMKVKISVEIKGKAEYDYLINNIL
-702 YVRARE
+702 
-708 GVKSEVI
+708 KLKDVI
-715 NIHLTNDNSDTTG
+715 AV
-728 ETISP
+728 E
-733 KTLHHLQSSRSILLR
+733 R
-748 IASMCYTLFEK
+748 
-759 SR
+759 

>member
-1 MNNYWEQLLDK
+1 MNYWEQLLDK
-12 ARANHLNLDFDKIKL
+12 AKANHLNLDFDKIKL

-44 DDYIIHPVEVA
+44 DDYIVHPVEVA

-169 AHRLGMAKIKS
+169 AHRLGMAKVKS
-180 ELEDMA
+180 ELEDIA

-215 FIRTIIRTL
+215 FIRTMIRTL

-238 HFYSIYKK
+238 HFYSIYRK

-259 LMGVRVIVDDKATCY
+259 LMGVRIIVEDKATCY

-511 HMEKNNIPN
+511 HMEKNNITS

-530 KRSRLDILITKI
+530 KRSRLDILINKI
-542 KTSLEKERAAST
+542 KINLEKERAAST

-593 TPLPGDEIGGF
+593 TPLPGDDIGGF

-617 CANFHAMVEK
+617 CPNFHAMIEK
-627 DPSREIM
+627 DPSREIL

-661 NILMEIVNL
+661 SILMEIVNL
-670 IANHKINITSVNSYE
+670 IANHKINITSVNSHE

-692 VVKVKISTLL
+692 VIKVKISIEIKGKTEYDYLISNIL
-702 YVRARE
+702 
-708 GVKSEVI
+708 KLKDVI
-715 NIHLTNDNSDTTG
+715 SV
-728 ETISP
+728 E
-733 KTLHHLQSSRSILLR
+733 R
-748 IASMCYTLFEK
+748 
-759 SR
+759 

>member
-132 ILIKLADRLHNMRT
+132 ILIKLADRLRNMRT

-169 AHRLGMAKIKS
+169 AHRLGMAKVKS

-192 DEFLEIKRLV
+192 NEFLEIKRLV

-224 SDLGIKAEVKGRFK
+224 SDLDIKAEVKGRFK

-481 TKIGKDN
+481 TKIGRDN

-530 KRSRLDILITKI
+530 KRSRLDVLITKI
-542 KTSLEKERAAST
+542 KTNLEKERAAST

-661 NILMEIVNL
+661 NILMEIVSL
-670 IANHKINITSVNSYE
+670 IANHKINITSLNSYE

-692 VVKVKISTLL
+692 VVKVKISIEIKAKTEYDYLINNIL
-702 YVRARE
+702 
-708 GVKSEVI
+708 KLKDVI
-715 NIHLTNDNSDTTG
+715 SV
-728 ETISP
+728 E
-733 KTLHHLQSSRSILLR
+733 R
-748 IASMCYTLFEK
+748 
-759 SR
+759 

>member
-12 ARANHLNLDFDKIKL
+12 AKANHLNLDFDKIKL

-44 DDYIIHPVEVA
+44 DDYIVHPVEVA

-83 IADIKYNFGDT
+83 IADIKYNFSDT

-169 AHRLGMAKIKS
+169 AHRLGMAKVKS
-180 ELEDMA
+180 ELEDLA

-192 DEFLEIKRLV
+192 NEFLEIKKLV

-215 FIRTIIRTL
+215 FIRTMIRTL
-224 SDLGIKAEVKGRFK
+224 SELGIKAEVKGRFK

-493 SKLGMTLKEI
+493 SKLGMTLKEL

-542 KTSLEKERAAST
+542 KNNLEKERAAST

-617 CANFHAMVEK
+617 CSNFHAMVEK
-627 DPSREIM
+627 DPSREVL
-634 VKWDENLIETKMNKY
+634 VKWDKNLIETKMNKY

-692 VVKVKISTLL
+692 VVKVKISIEIKAKTEYDYLINNIL
-702 YVRARE
+702 
-708 GVKSEVI
+708 KLKDVI
-715 NIHLTNDNSDTTG
+715 SV
-728 ETISP
+728 E
-733 KTLHHLQSSRSILLR
+733 R
-748 IASMCYTLFEK
+748 
-759 SR
+759 

>member
-122 ILAMAENIRV
+122 ILAMAETIRV

-692 VVKVKISTLL
+692 IVKVKISIEIKGKTEYDYLINNIL
-702 YVRARE
+702 
-708 GVKSEVI
+708 KLKDVI
-715 NIHLTNDNSDTTG
+715 SV
-728 ETISP
+728 E
-733 KTLHHLQSSRSILLR
+733 R
-748 IASMCYTLFEK
+748 
-759 SR
+759 